1 MAFKRS
7 IGEHIFSVFNVL
19 IMCGIV
25 FVTLYPFVYV
35 ALASFSDPGLLSVH
49 EGPLLYPLGGF
60 TLGAYQMAF
69 RNPMIIIGYRNTI
82 FYVVLGTAYMLF
94 MTSLGAYVLSRR
106 GLYWGRLITLLI
118 VFTMFFSGGMI
129 PSYLIVRSLGLEN
142 NPLALILPSSIST
155 FNMILMRTSFRSIP
169 ESLEQSAKIDGAND
183 WTILFRIVLPLSMPI
198 VAVMILFYGVGIWN
212 SWFSAMLYLRNRN
225 LFPLQLILRE
235 ILIIFNLDTMTAG
248 VGNVDRVS
256 YGLTIKYAVI
266 MIASIP
272 IMCAYPFLQKYFI
285 RGIMVGAIKE

>member
-142 NPLALILPSSIST
+142 NPLALID
-155 FNMILMRTSFRSIP
+155 R
-169 ESLEQSAKIDGAND
+169 
-183 WTILFRIVLPLSMPI
+183 WTIVN
-198 VAVMILFYGVGIWN
+198 A
-212 SWFSAMLYLRNRN
+212 
-225 LFPLQLILRE
+225 
-235 ILIIFNLDTMTAG
+235 IIFVLEIVCIKFTFSRKNHEKVSAYQTA
-248 VGNVDRVS
+248 
-256 YGLTIKYAVI
+256 TT
-266 MIASIP
+266 
-272 IMCAYPFLQKYFI
+272 
-285 RGIMVGAIKE
+285 